1 MRGGGLTVQ
10 GEEGDETERGGGSEK
25 RKKMSSQV
33 EIRQKKQDGKIEK
46 KEKTNMTV

>member
-10 GEEGDETERGGGSEK
+10 GEEGDETERGGSEK